1 MNRLFLFNPENDIAL
16 GSGLARITP
25 PKMARLLHLGGE
37 ALPVWLAQKGDYIL
51 APDIIDKEF
60 ETAEQLGVTL
70 VRSAKGLDISELC
83 PWGWSLDACNQFEK
97 AGVDE
102 KLVDLH
108 RNRMDAHRELSHRRS
123 SLILKKILHLDA
135 YELHDTEAVEA
146 KNIDDAKTFISSV
159 GAAFVKAPWS
169 CSGRGVFRVDI
180 NTFPENSARILG
192 CIKQQGSVIIEKAL
206 DKVIEFAMLFNYNPA
221 LAASKVC
228 FVGYSMTK
236 TAENG
241 RYLGNVVAPQNEIKD
256 TLVSFVSRESLIAI
270 RRAVCS
276 ALPLLLGDTYSGP
289 LGIDMMIYRD
299 SAGAIKVNPCIEINL
314 RYTMGFVARNLW
326 ERRGIKGALAFVPTN
341 TGLSHEGYDIV
352 PENDYFRIVLLKA

>member
-1 MNRLFLFNPENDIAL
+1 M
-16 GSGLARITP
+16 
-25 PKMARLLHLGGE
+25 
-37 ALPVWLAQKGDYIL
+37 
-51 APDIIDKEF
+51 
-60 ETAEQLGVTL
+60 
-70 VRSAKGLDISELC
+70 
-83 PWGWSLDACNQFEK
+83 
-97 AGVDE
+97 
-102 KLVDLH
+102 
-108 RNRMDAHRELSHRRS
+108 
-123 SLILKKILHLDA
+123 
-135 YELHDTEAVEA
+135 
-146 KNIDDAKTFISSV
+146 
-159 GAAFVKAPWS
+159 
-169 CSGRGVFRVDI
+169 
-180 NTFPENSARILG
+180 
-192 CIKQQGSVIIEKAL
+192 IIEKAL

-241 RYLGNVVAPQNEIKD
+241 RYLGKD

-326 ERRGIKGALAFVPTN
+326 ERRGIKGTLAFVPTN